1 MYWTKIYNGRRLI
14 FNVADNIRFNFQQ
27 RYVPFCRDIK
37 FNFLQRYVAFCPDL
51 FCMLMHVCNSEYF
64 V

>member
-27 RYVPFCRDIK
+27 RYVPFC
-37 FNFLQRYVAFCPDL
+37 PDL